1 MIDSIFRSVIYDLQN
16 RKQYNLAWQLQRDL
30 FLDELRQK
38 EEKEQLKK
46 EIADDV
52 MSRIT
57 VQLDKTAID
66 ELSKAIDNLGK

>member
-1 MIDSIFRSVIYDLQN
+1 MIDSIFRSVIYDLRN

-38 EEKEQLKK
+38 EEKERLKK

>member
-30 FLDELRQK
+30 FLDEFRQK

>member
-1 MIDSIFRSVIYDLQN
+1 MIDSIFRSVIYDLRN

-38 EEKEQLKK
+38 EEKERLKK

-66 ELSKAIDNLGK
+66 ELSKAIDNLGR

>member
-16 RKQYNLAWQLQRDL
+16 RKQYNLAWQLQHDL

-38 EEKEQLKK
+38 EEKERLKK